1 MKFWLEVG
9 EIRNH
14 GVNLDE
20 FITPIGK
27 DVEFVIEQ
35 AQIDTQ
41 DFINSL
47 NPWGVSNNS
56 KGTNTSRVVFLQ
68 KL

>member
-1 MKFWLEVG
+1 MKFGLEVG

-35 AQIDTQ
+35 A
-41 DFINSL
+41 
-47 NPWGVSNNS
+47 
-56 KGTNTSRVVFLQ
+56 
-68 KL
+68 

>member
-1 MKFWLEVG
+1 MKFGLEVG
-9 EIRNH
+9 ESRNH
-14 GVNLDE
+14 GVNLDV

>member
-1 MKFWLEVG
+1 MKFGLEVG

-20 FITPIGK
+20 LITPIAK

-35 AQIDTQ
+35 A
-41 DFINSL
+41 
-47 NPWGVSNNS
+47 
-56 KGTNTSRVVFLQ
+56 
-68 KL
+68 